1 MIQVHGISIKFGDR
15 VLLGG
20 ISFVL
25 KKTERIGLIGRN
37 GAGKSTLLKVLAK
50 KLTPD
55 AGSIQAPNNT
65 SVGYLEQEI
74 DFQENRSIID
84 ETLTCFKELQSMEKR
99 ILEIGIELE
108 SREDYESEEY
118 LELIQDLSH
127 LTERLGILD
136 SGNIEGEAVK
146 VLKGLGF
153 DEKEL
158 KNSVQTLSGGWK
170 MRVEL
175 AKLLLQEPDLLLLD
189 EPTNHLD
196 IESIIWLEE
205 YLSGYPGTVLLIS
218 HDTRFLENTVNR
230 VIEIELGR
238 ITDIK
243 GSFSHFQIEKEKQ
256 KGILE
261 SSYVNQQ
268 KLIAQKERTI
278 TRFMAKASKTS
289 MAQSMQ
295 KQLNKIDRIEIPQED
310 MSEMR
315 IRFSNIPRSSRVLL
329 KGNDI
334 HKSFGDK
341 NVIKGVD
348 FQVERGDRIAFVG
361 QNGQGKS
368 TLAKILVGNLEVSDG
383 VLEEGENI
391 YLSYYAQNETDSLD
405 GKLTVLDTAE
415 QNAPPEMRTKV
426 RNILGSFLFSGDD
439 AEKKVSVLSGG
450 EKSRLSLACKMMHP
464 SNLVILDEP
473 TNHLDIKAKEVLK
486 NALLDYTGTLIVVSH
501 DRYFLSGLTD
511 KVFEFRDH
519 NIKEYLGDI
528 DYYLEKR
535 KVDDIRLIEIQN
547 QKEPNKEKPKSTIS
561 NSHKKEIEK
570 KIKYTERDIEKIEN
584 SIKNLSLEINNI
596 TDYSDEHY
604 IKLSKQLTS
613 NQSLLLEKES
623 QWEKLVESLEL

>member
-25 KKTERIGLIGRN
+25 KKGERIGLIGRN

-50 KLTPD
+50 KVIPD
-55 AGSIQAPNNT
+55 AGSIQAPNST
-65 SVGYLEQEI
+65 SIGYLEQEI
-74 DFQENRSIID
+74 DFQNERSILD
-84 ETLTCFKELQSMEKR
+84 ETLTCFAELQTMERR
-99 ILEIGIELE
+99 IEEINVELE
-108 SREDYESEEY
+108 TREDYESEEY

-153 DEKEL
+153 DEKDL
-158 KNSVQTLSGGWK
+158 SNSVKTLSGGWK

-205 YLSGYPGTVLLIS
+205 YLSTYPGTVLLIS
-218 HDTRFLENTVNR
+218 HDTRFLDNTVTR
-230 VIEIELGR
+230 VVEIELGR

-243 GSFSHFQIEKEKQ
+243 GSFSHFQLEKEKQ
-256 KGILE
+256 KSILE
-261 SSYVNQQ
+261 SSYANQQ
-268 KLIAQKERTI
+268 KVIAQKERTI

-289 MAQSMQ
+289 MAQSMK
-295 KQLNKIDRIEIPQED
+295 KQLDKIDRIEIPQED
-310 MSEMR
+310 VSEMR
-315 IRFSNIPRSSRVLL
+315 IRFSNVPRSSRVLL
-329 KGNDI
+329 KGEKI
-334 HKSFGDK
+334 YKSFGSK
-341 NVIKGVD
+341 KVIQGID
-348 FQVERGDRIAFVG
+348 FQIERGDRIAFIG

-368 TLAKILVGNLEVSDG
+368 TLAKILVGNLDVTGGS
-383 VLEEGENI
+383 LEEGENI
-391 YLSYYAQNETDSLD
+391 YLSYYAQNETDSLE
-405 GKLTVLDTAE
+405 GNKTVLETAE

-426 RNILGSFLFSGDD
+426 RNILGSFLFSGEDV
-439 AEKKVSVLSGG
+439 EKKVSVLSGG

-486 NALLDYTGTLIVVSH
+486 NALMDYTGTLIVVSH
-501 DRYFLSGLTD
+501 DRYFLSKLTD
-511 KVFEFRDH
+511 KVLEFRNH
-519 NIKEYLGDI
+519 QVKEYLGDI

-535 KVDDIRLIEIQN
+535 KIDDIRLIEIQS
-547 QKEPNKEKPKSTIS
+547 KKVPNEEKPKNVIA
-561 NSHKKEIEK
+561 NDNKKEIEK
-570 KIKYTERDIEKIEN
+570 KIRYTERDIEKIDKKIKSLSQEINEISDYTHEN
-584 SIKNLSLEINNI
+584 YINLSKELN
-596 TDYSDEHY
+596 
-604 IKLSKQLTS
+604 LSQAQLKG
-613 NQSLLLEKES
+613 LEKK
-623 QWEKLVESLEL
+623 WEELVEALDS